1 MTPQLEAAIAAIQTL
16 SPTELQQLS
25 QVIQSYLQ
33 DEETSAQQA
42 AFHRALIE
50 SGLVQKIK
58 KNTFESGTRQPIIES
73 QGEPVSQTIVEERR

>member
-16 SPTELQQLS
+16 SPTELQQLN

-33 DEETSAQQA
+33 DEETSAQLA
-42 AFHRALIE
+42 AFHRALVE
-50 SGLVQKIK
+50 SGLVQNIK
-58 KNTFESGTRQPIIES
+58 KTTFEHRTLQPLIQI